1 MANPFDVELVTPERI
16 VFNGQAQ
23 QLSVPGAAGSLGILA
38 NHAPLLTELKI
49 GEAVLKEPSGAERH
63 FYIGGGFLEVNKN
76 HVTIL
81 APEAIGEDDLDP
93 AEAER
98 LHRVAQENLALI
110 SDNEDGAA
118 ARLQAARAE
127 ARWKVVRRNR

>member
-1 MANPFDVELVTPERI
+1 MPNPFDVELVTPEKI
-16 VFNGQAQ
+16 VFNGTAN

-38 NHAPLLTELKI
+38 NHAPLLTELRI
-49 GEAVLKEPSGAERH
+49 GEAVLTDPSGAERH
-63 FYIGGGFLEVNKN
+63 FYIGGGFMEVNKN
-76 HVTIL
+76 RVTIL

-98 LHRVAQENLALI
+98 LHRVAQDNLALVG
-110 SDNEDGAA
+110 DNEDGNTV
-118 ARLQAARAE
+118 RLQAARAE